1 MAENGERADFPEPAL
16 KDLRS
21 VPPLQ
26 AVQAWLCVLAR
37 QIPGTSL
44 ESNAKEC
51 KGVQKS
57 VKLYRLRS
65 WNSEEFFT

>member
-44 ESNAKEC
+44 ESNAKQY
-51 KGVQKS
+51 KKV
-57 VKLYRLRS
+57 
-65 WNSEEFFT
+65 